1 MPATQPFAISRGQ
14 SVSLPDVPTL
24 RTTTLAVEPVP
35 HHRRPG
41 FLRQDIGDGVGIP
54 LAADQDHRSP
64 HAPVLV
70 LLKMI
75 IINVSAR

>member
-1 MPATQPFAISRGQ
+1 LRTVPATQPFAISRGH
-14 SVSLPDVPTL
+14 SVSLPDDVPTL

-35 HHRRPG
+35 DHHRPG

-64 HAPVLV
+64 HTPVRYYW
-70 LLKMI
+70 K
-75 IINVSAR
+75 